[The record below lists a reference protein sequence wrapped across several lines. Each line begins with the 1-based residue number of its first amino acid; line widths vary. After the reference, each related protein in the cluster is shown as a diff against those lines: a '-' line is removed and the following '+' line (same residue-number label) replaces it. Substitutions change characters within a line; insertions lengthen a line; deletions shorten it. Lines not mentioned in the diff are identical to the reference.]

1 MSIEEKKERK
11 TNNVME
17 EKTKPLQIKRLTSR
31 SPSFHPKYNYNTKYK
46 LRRVKWVKI
55 KEGKITL

>member
-17 EKTKPLQIKRLTSR
+17 EKTKTLQIKRLMSR

-46 LRRVKWVKI
+46 LSRVK
-55 KEGKITL
+55 